1 MGEHFAV
8 RSRAALG
15 GAVAMVVV
23 AAGAF
28 GASAQ
33 TPVNNSVIN
42 NKMSMASPPQAPKC
56 GVIPELARIEQPLSR
71 FAVRLAGGLPI
82 KIVAIGSSST
92 AGAGASTP
100 SNSYPSRLAVELER
114 HFRGHDI
121 SVINAGVNGE
131 EAGDMLARFDTSVIA
146 EHPHL
151 VLWQVGT
158 NAVLRDRPVAE
169 STPRLLDGIARL
181 KAIRSDVVLIDPQFA
196 PKVIAKRD
204 SEAMV
209 ALLADVA
216 KKQKVGL
223 FRRYEIMRRWH
234 EADNLSFDS
243 FVSPDGLHMNDWGYA
258 CIAKSIGAGIAEAGT
273 RPTAT
278 ASVPASTG
286 PGAPVAGPPRPV
298 TTTVNP

>member
-1 MGEHFAV
+1 MSEHLTL
-8 RSRAALG
+8 RSRAVLG
-15 GAVAMVVV
+15 GAVAIVVL

-28 GASAQ
+28 GALAQ
-33 TPVNNSVIN
+33 TAADNARVSNNAPVT
-42 NKMSMASPPQAPKC
+42 SPLRTPKC
-56 GVIPELARIEQPLSR
+56 DIVPELARIEQPLSR

-82 KIVAIGSSST
+82 RIVAIGSSST

-100 SNSYPSRLAVELER
+100 SNSYPSRLAVELQR

-121 SVINAGVNGE
+121 SVVNAGVNGE
-131 EAGDMLARFDTSVIA
+131 EVGDMLARFDTSVIA
-146 EHPHL
+146 ENPHL

-158 NAVLRDRPVAE
+158 NAVLRDRPIGDSA
-169 STPRLLDGIARL
+169 PRLLDGIARL
-181 KAIRSDVVLIDPQFA
+181 KAIRADVVLVDQQFA
-196 PKVIAKRD
+196 PKVIAKPE

-216 KKQKVGL
+216 KKHKIGL

-234 EADNLSFDS
+234 DADNLSFDS
-243 FVSPDGLHMNDWGYA
+243 FISPDGLHMNDWGYA

-278 ASVPASTG
+278 ASVPATSTTTR
-286 PGAPVAGPPRPV
+286 APVAAPPVR
-298 TTTVNP
+298 